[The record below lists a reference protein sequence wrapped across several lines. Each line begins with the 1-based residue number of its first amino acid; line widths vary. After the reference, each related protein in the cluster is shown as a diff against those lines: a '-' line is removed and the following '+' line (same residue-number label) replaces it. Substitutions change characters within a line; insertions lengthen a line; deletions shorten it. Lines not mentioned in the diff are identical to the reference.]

1 MTLEEEVMRICKAFL
16 VGMAIMTMIGLGG
29 CCGGGTTVKEEV
41 TTTTTT
47 TTLGDELKALKDAY
61 DKGIITEK
69 EYNTSKDKIIKQR
82 TATEKK

>member
-1 MTLEEEVMRICKAFL
+1 MRDCKALL
-16 VGMAIMTMIGLGG
+16 VGMAIMVMVALGG

-41 TTTTTT
+41 STTTTT

-69 EYNTSKDKIIKQR
+69 EYNTSKEKLIKQR
-82 TATEKK
+82 TE

>member
-1 MTLEEEVMRICKAFL
+1 MKVSKALLF
-16 VGMAIMTMIGLGG
+16 GMAIMTLVTLGG

-41 TTTTTT
+41 STTTTT

-69 EYNTSKDKIIKQR
+69 EYNTSKERIIKQR
-82 TATEKK
+82 TGTDKK

>member
-1 MTLEEEVMRICKAFL
+1 MRDCKVFW
-16 VGMAIMTMIGLGG
+16 VGMVMLAMVGIGG

-69 EYNTSKDKIIKQR
+69 EYNTSKEKIIKQR
-82 TATEKK
+82 TAPEKK